1 MGSVSENI
9 VASISLDPAVIDAGD
24 PAKVSNPMIE
34 RLMGTVIV
42 EEDTRYS
49 LGTSGAPARA
59 DQPSIGRVGV
69 ASNVSDTNESRI
81 VGRRPW
87 HSPQ

>member
-1 MGSVSENI
+1 MVVN
-9 VASISLDPAVIDAGD
+9 

-49 LGTSGAPARA
+49 LGTSGAPALA
-59 DQPSIGRVGV
+59 DQPSNWL
-69 ASNVSDTNESRI
+69 SWC
-81 VGRRPW
+81 RPKRKR
-87 HSPQ
+87 HQ